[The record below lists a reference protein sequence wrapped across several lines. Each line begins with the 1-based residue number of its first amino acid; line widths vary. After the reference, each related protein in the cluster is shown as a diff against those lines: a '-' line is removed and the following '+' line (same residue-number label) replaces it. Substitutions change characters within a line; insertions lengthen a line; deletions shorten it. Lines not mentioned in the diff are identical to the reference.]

1 MGLYPSA
8 LISSMK
14 LELSSFSDSNIKMSS
29 IIIFAPKYEVG
40 LYHAYHRMLSFYET
54 LANRNIVAKYNV
66 QRLYL
71 VL

>member
-40 LYHAYHRMLSFYET
+40 LYQEY
-54 LANRNIVAKYNV
+54 
-66 QRLYL
+66 
-71 VL
+71 